1 MACVRVEYFGVSS
14 ESGLENM
21 GEMGSKEGMN
31 RIQQHE
37 ELIDVCFMDMADRS
51 LSLNKMH

>member
-1 MACVRVEYFGVSS
+1 MRVEYFGVS

-21 GEMGSKEGMN
+21 GEMGSKERMN

>member
-1 MACVRVEYFGVSS
+1 MRVVYFGVSS
-14 ESGLENM
+14 ESGRENM
-21 GEMGSKEGMN
+21 GEMGSKERMD
-31 RIQQHE
+31 RIQQHEE